1 MPMVDICL
9 IILLIASVEVVQIEH
24 TMFLVDFVHITA
36 PAEGIRGKVGTKKY
50 VISRRRDIGV
60 LVPYYASCIYFYCLK
75 ERELS
80 IPLRDLKKKYYGKN
94 GHTHARGFSK
104 ISFENHF

>member
-50 VISRRRDIGV
+50 VILRRRDIGV
-60 LVPYYASCIYFYCLK
+60 LVPYYASCIF
-75 ERELS
+75 
-80 IPLRDLKKKYYGKN
+80 IF
-94 GHTHARGFSK
+94 TV
-104 ISFENHF
+104 

>member
-1 MPMVDICL
+1 
-9 IILLIASVEVVQIEH
+9 
-24 TMFLVDFVHITA
+24 MFLVDFVHITA
-36 PAEGIRGKVGTKKY
+36 PAEGIRGKVGKY

-80 IPLRDLKKKYYGKN
+80 IPLRDLKKKVL
-94 GHTHARGFSK
+94 R
-104 ISFENHF
+104 